1 MGWENNGETNCPK
14 HAVALKIPIAF
25 AMCPLGTLLSNKDE
39 LFTIIGLHQC
49 PQEVIPIQPHKY
61 YAI

>member
-39 LFTIIGLHQC
+39 LFTIIA
-49 PQEVIPIQPHKY
+49 PPPVPTRSNPNTT
-61 YAI
+61 A